1 MATNED
7 HWRHLLPAARLE
19 NVEEKLHNDQTE
31 NKIFFT
37 VVSVHLRYYLLNV
50 VHFVKSEIFLPN
62 VLILSFDFFQF
73 IYCIILFPVIFFIKN
88 FIKNYYLLLLSLIY

>member
-31 NKIFFT
+31 NRIFFT

-50 VHFVKSEIFLPN
+50 LHFVKSEIFLPN
-62 VLILSFDFFQF
+62 VLILSFDFFS
-73 IYCIILFPVIFFIKN
+73 V
-88 FIKNYYLLLLSLIY
+88 YLLYYFIPCDLLY

>member
-50 VHFVKSEIFLPN
+50 TFCEKRNIFAERVNTFL
-62 VLILSFDFFQF
+62 
-73 IYCIILFPVIFFIKN
+73 
-88 FIKNYYLLLLSLIY
+88 